1 MVLLLLG
8 VLWEKE
14 LFVWKLTLVHY
25 LHMVSLTSVVIV
37 GIFHALLFH
46 RTQGKVSNVYV
57 FNFLSA
63 NSMIKL
69 VSMLLTLQCI
79 SQYTNCVTVLVT
91 VYKLNYV
98 IQYFKQPCVWL
109 YACVYRCVY
118 LDAFITCNSCATNS
132 KSLHR
137 NCLRTHTVQQATIG
151 SVIAI
156 CKELKSTNYNMH
168 FSMLLQCYCDGS
180 VCWSHGPSLRHK
192 FQQIHC
198 WLACSFKK

>member
-1 MVLLLLG
+1 
-8 VLWEKE
+8 
-14 LFVWKLTLVHY
+14 
-25 LHMVSLTSVVIV
+25 MVSLTSVVIV

-98 IQYFKQPCVWL
+98 IQYFKQPCV
-109 YACVYRCVY
+109 
-118 LDAFITCNSCATNS
+118 
-132 KSLHR
+132 
-137 NCLRTHTVQQATIG
+137 
-151 SVIAI
+151 
-156 CKELKSTNYNMH
+156 
-168 FSMLLQCYCDGS
+168 
-180 VCWSHGPSLRHK
+180 
-192 FQQIHC
+192 
-198 WLACSFKK
+198 